1 MTAVAGVIQYPEMK
15 LGKLL
20 QAYRFQEKISVR
32 QMAKE
37 LGVDHTS
44 LWRFEQGQIP
54 KHKFFVAILKWA
66 LLND

>member
-1 MTAVAGVIQYPEMK
+1 MK

-37 LGVDHTS
+37 IGVDHTS
-44 LWRFEQGQIP
+44 LWRFEQGESP
-54 KHKFFVAILKWA
+54 KHKLFIAILKWA
-66 LLND
+66 LLNN